1 MTEISSPMRPQ
12 MSFAGF
18 RTIGRWWLLLALIA
32 SLIAFAA
39 GRPQMLDGGNI
50 VTILRSA
57 SIMAIMVLGLTWVIA
72 AGKIDVS
79 FMQIAALANMTTAGL
94 LAQGSGW
101 ALAALC
107 GIAIGAVVG
116 LVNGVLVGRMRLS
129 PLITTIA
136 TGGVCASAAAAIGAG
151 TSIRIDDTGLLG
163 DFLAARLG
171 PVPLIALFV
180 AALYAVAWWMQERL
194 TFGHYIY
201 AAEQNEEALVDVGV
215 PVHRLLVL
223 VYLISGVCA
232 SVAGVLLAASL
243 SSGQPMIGSSYFIDG
258 LTAVFLG
265 GMMIRIGRPNVI
277 GTATA
282 VLLLAVLVSGGALL
296 GWPDYQREIIKGAL
310 LLAGVAMAVRMGRAL
325 DGFARGGRS

>member
-1 MTEISSPMRPQ
+1 MSSTMRPQ
-12 MSFAGF
+12 ISFAGF
-18 RTIGRWWLLLALIA
+18 RNIGRWWLALALVA
-32 SLIAFAA
+32 ALLAFAA
-39 GRPQMLDGGNI
+39 GRPQMLDAGNI

-101 ALAALC
+101 TLAALC
-107 GIAIGAVVG
+107 GIAVGGVVG
-116 LVNGVLVGRMRLS
+116 LVNGLLVGRMRLS

-151 TSIRIDDTGLLG
+151 TSIRIDDAGGLG
-163 DFLAARLG
+163 DFLAAHIG

-180 AALYAVAWWMQERL
+180 AALYAAAWWMQERL

-215 PVHRLLVL
+215 SVHRLMVL

-296 GWPDYQREIIKGAL
+296 GWPDYQREIIKGVL

-325 DGFARGGRS
+325 DGFAKGGRP

>member
-1 MTEISSPMRPQ
+1 MSDITTTARPEA
-12 MSFAGF
+12 SVSGV
-18 RTIGRWWLLLALIA
+18 RIVGRWWLLFALVACLA
-32 SLIAFAA
+32 AFTIV
-39 GRPQMLDGGNI
+39 RPQMLEAGNI

-57 SIMAIMVLGLTWVIA
+57 SLMAIMVLALTWVIA

-79 FMQIAALANMTTAGL
+79 FMQVAALANMTAAGL
-94 LAQGSGW
+94 LSKGSGW
-101 ALAALC
+101 AVAAAC
-107 GIAIGAVVG
+107 GIAVGAIVG
-116 LVNGVLVGRMRLS
+116 LANGLLVGRMRLS

-136 TGGVCASAAAAIGAG
+136 TGGICASAAAAIGAG
-151 TSIRIDDTGLLG
+151 TSIRIDDPGVLG
-163 DFLAARLG
+163 AFLSASVG
-171 PVPLIALFV
+171 PIPLIAIV
-180 AALYAVAWWMQERL
+180 AAVLYVAAWWLQERL

-201 AAEQNEEALVDVGV
+201 AAEQNEEALIDVGV
-215 PVHRLLVL
+215 SASRLLVL
-223 VYLISGVCA
+223 VYVMSGVCA

-243 SSGQPMIGSSYFIDG
+243 SSGQPMIGASYFIDG

-310 LLAGVAMAVRMGRAL
+310 LFAGVVMAVRMGHAPEGL
-325 DGFARGGRS
+325 KRGSGT

>member
-1 MTEISSPMRPQ
+1 MRPQ

-18 RTIGRWWLLLALIA
+18 RAIGRWWLLLALIA
-32 SLIAFAA
+32 SLLAFAA
-39 GRPQMLDGGNI
+39 GRPQMLDSGNI

-180 AALYAVAWWMQERL
+180 AVLYAVAWWMQERL

-325 DGFARGGRS
+325 DGFAKGGRS

>member
-18 RTIGRWWLLLALIA
+18 RAIGRWWLLLALIA
-32 SLIAFAA
+32 SLLAFAA
-39 GRPQMLDGGNI
+39 GRPQMLDSGNI

-151 TSIRIDDTGLLG
+151 TSIRIDNTGLLG

-180 AALYAVAWWMQERL
+180 AVLYAVAWWMQERL

-325 DGFARGGRS
+325 DGFAKGGRS

>member
-18 RTIGRWWLLLALIA
+18 RAIGRWWLLLALIA
-32 SLIAFAA
+32 SLLAFAA
-39 GRPQMLDGGNI
+39 GRPQMLDSGNI

-180 AALYAVAWWMQERL
+180 AVLYAVAWWMQERL

-325 DGFARGGRS
+325 DGFAKGGRS

>member
-1 MTEISSPMRPQ
+1 MTEMSSTMRPQ
-12 MSFAGF
+12 ISFAGF
-18 RTIGRWWLLLALIA
+18 RNIGRWWLALALLAAL
-32 SLIAFAA
+32 LAFAA
-39 GRPQMLDGGNI
+39 GRPQMLDAGNI

-101 ALAALC
+101 TLAALC
-107 GIAIGAVVG
+107 GIAVGGVVG
-116 LVNGVLVGRMRLS
+116 LVNGLLVGRMRLS

-151 TSIRIDDTGLLG
+151 TSIRIDDAGGLG
-163 DFLAARLG
+163 DFLAAHLG
-171 PVPLIALFV
+171 PVPFIALFV
-180 AALYAVAWWMQERL
+180 AVLYAVAWWMQERL

-215 PVHRLLVL
+215 SVHRLMVL

-296 GWPDYQREIIKGAL
+296 GWPDYQREIIKGVL

-325 DGFARGGRS
+325 DGFAKGGRP

>member
-1 MTEISSPMRPQ
+1 VTEMSSTMRPQ
-12 MSFAGF
+12 ISFAGF
-18 RTIGRWWLLLALIA
+18 RNIGRWWLALALLAAL
-32 SLIAFAA
+32 LAFAA
-39 GRPQMLDGGNI
+39 GRPQMLDAGNI

-101 ALAALC
+101 TLAALC
-107 GIAIGAVVG
+107 GIAVGGVVG
-116 LVNGVLVGRMRLS
+116 LVNGLLVGRMRLS

-151 TSIRIDDTGLLG
+151 TSIRIDDAGGLG
-163 DFLAARLG
+163 DFLAAHLG
-171 PVPLIALFV
+171 PVPFIALFV
-180 AALYAVAWWMQERL
+180 AVLYAVAWWMQERL

-215 PVHRLLVL
+215 SVHRLMVL

-296 GWPDYQREIIKGAL
+296 GWPDYQREIIKGVL

-325 DGFARGGRS
+325 DGFAKGGRP

>member
-12 MSFAGF
+12 ISFAGF

-32 SLIAFAA
+32 SLFAFAA

-325 DGFARGGRS
+325 DGFARGGRP

>member
-1 MTEISSPMRPQ
+1 MSEISSTMRPQ
-12 MSFAGF
+12 ISFAGVKG
-18 RTIGRWWLLLALIA
+18 IGRWWLLLALIGG
-32 SLIAFAA
+32 LFAFAA
-39 GRPQMLDGGNI
+39 ARPQMLDGGNI
-50 VTILRSA
+50 VTVLRSA

-94 LAQGSGW
+94 LSQGSGW
-101 ALAALC
+101 TLAGLSGVAVG
-107 GIAIGAVVG
+107 GIVG
-116 LVNGVLVGRMRLS
+116 LVNGLLVGRMRLS

-151 TSIRIDDTGLLG
+151 TSIRINDAGVLG
-163 DFLAARLG
+163 DFLAAHVG
-171 PVPLIALFV
+171 PVPLLALV
-180 AALYAVAWWMQERL
+180 VVVLYAAAWWMQERL

-201 AAEQNEEALVDVGV
+201 AAEQNEAALVDVGV
-215 PVHRLLVL
+215 SVQRLLVL
-223 VYLISGVCA
+223 VYLISGLCA
-232 SVAGVLLAASL
+232 SVAGVLLVASL

-310 LLAGVAMAVRMGRAL
+310 LLAGVAMAVRMGRSL
-325 DGFARGGRS
+325 DGFVKGERP